1 MKALFTVVLLAMS
14 FTLAA
19 APTLFERELVRGR
32 VTDCV
37 AIEGVECETT
47 DNYIQ
52 VDVVAQGRLIEVRE
66 GMELVGI
73 QYDATIADLI
83 SGVTYKVAD
92 TAFMSPNSRTGARY
106 TATSRFMVDEF
117 GNPLVYDID
126 YIRRQ
131 QQGVDDVK
139 ASIMVVQFPTPTME
153 KDTLI
158 FLLDYR
164 DLHIEPTSTVFTP

>member
-1 MKALFTVVLLAMS
+1 MKTLLAIILLATS

-19 APTLFERELVRGR
+19 APILYERELVRGR

-37 AIEGVECETT
+37 ADDGVECETT

-52 VDVVAQGRLIEVRE
+52 VDVVVQGRLIEVCE
-66 GMELVGI
+66 GWGMVGI

-92 TAFMSPNSRTGARY
+92 TAFMSPNSQTGGRY
-106 TATSRFMVDEF
+106 TATSRFLVDEF
-117 GNPLVYDID
+117 GDPLVYDID

-131 QQGVDDVK
+131 QQDVDDVK
-139 ASIMVVQFPTPTME
+139 ASIMVIQFPVGKGDM
-153 KDTLI
+153 LI

-164 DLHIEPTSTVFTP
+164 DLHIEPTSAEFTP